1 MLVIVHIGAI
11 YHYLLSKFKFLNTEN
26 LWDFQSLKIYEIFV
40 FAQYWVVIHSY
51 FMKV

>member
-26 LWDFQSLKIYEIFV
+26 LWDFQSLKIYEILKYRNLWISILF
-40 FAQYWVVIHSY
+40 
-51 FMKV
+51 